1 MFEFLFLILFFL
13 FPFVIYFS
21 YIYLLRESFLKV
33 GILNFLLISIFV
45 FAYIGVV
52 FLFFHMDPL
61 RVSNGVV
68 NKETIFEIW
77 LYSSISAFFII
88 VGAFF
93 SKKVLA
99 IADSSFNIQK
109 INKITNIQRYKS
121 YVFIFLGLIF
131 LFLYIK
137 SVPNIAIFNIFSF
150 ESKSGIQSLRSDMG
164 NNFQGSYF
172 IYSIFMEDILKF
184 LLFSFYA
191 QWLIFNNRKDLYVVI
206 FLFLVNGFVA
216 LMATEKAPIIW
227 LIIGMF
233 LVNVIIR
240 RGGKIPLRSIVKI
253 SIPVFAILIGM
264 YMFFMKS
271 LSVSDAFNS
280 VLSRTF
286 TGSITPAYFYL
297 ELFPEHYDYLHGKSF
312 PNPKGILPYEPVRLT
327 VLVMD
332 WVNPQLEQL
341 GIVGTMP
348 TVFWAEIYAN
358 FGPLLIAPASFFVG
372 FILKMFDGFILKFRE
387 LPLSI
392 GYYVW
397 VILYFR
403 SLSVTS
409 FSNFILNISLIV
421 ITVIFVFISMRNF
434 KLNYVR

>member
-1 MFEFLFLILFFL
+1 MFEFLFLVLFLL
-13 FPFVIYFS
+13 FPFLIYFL
-21 YIYLLRESFLKV
+21 YRNLLKENILKV

-61 RVSNGVV
+61 RVDNGVV
-68 NKETIFEIW
+68 DRETIFLIW
-77 LYSSISAFFII
+77 LFSSVSVFFMVI
-88 VGAFF
+88 GAFF
-93 SKKVLA
+93 SKKTLQ
-99 IADSSFNIQK
+99 IADSSFNVKGIQR
-109 INKITNIQRYKS
+109 ISNIQRYKS
-121 YVFIFLGLIF
+121 YIFIFLGLIF
-131 LFLYIK
+131 LFLYIRA
-137 SVPNIAIFNIFSF
+137 VPDVAIFNVFSF
-150 ESKSGIQSLRSDMG
+150 ESKSGIQNLRSEMG

-172 IYSIFMEDILKF
+172 IYSIFMEDVLKF

-191 QWLIFNNRKDLYVVI
+191 QWLIFNNKKDLFVVV
-206 FLFLVNGFVA
+206 FLFFINGFVA

-233 LVNVIIR
+233 LVNVIVR
-240 RGGKIPLRSIVKI
+240 RNSIIPIRSIFKI
-253 SIPVFAILIGM
+253 SIPIFAILICM

-297 ELFPEHYDYLHGKSF
+297 ELFPEHYEYLHGKSF
-312 PNPKGILPYEPVRLT
+312 PNPKGVLPYEPVRLT

-341 GIVGTMP
+341 GIVGSMP

-358 FGPLLIAPASFFVG
+358 FGPFLIAPASFFVG
-372 FILKMFDGFILKFRE
+372 FILKTFDAIILKFRQ
-387 LPLSI
+387 LPIGI

-409 FSNFILNISLIV
+409 FSNFILNVVLIV
-421 ITVIFVFISMRNF
+421 ITIIFLFISMKNF
-434 KLNYVR
+434 KISYMR

>member
-1 MFEFLFLILFFL
+1 
-13 FPFVIYFS
+13 
-21 YIYLLRESFLKV
+21 LLRESFLKV

-68 NKETIFEIW
+68 DKETIFEIW

-99 IADSSFNIQK
+99 IADSSFNVQK
-109 INKITNIQRYKS
+109 INRISNIQRYKS
-121 YVFIFLGLIF
+121 YIFIFLGLFF
-131 LFLYIK
+131 LGLYIK
-137 SVPNIAIFNIFSF
+137 SVPDIAIFNIFSF
-150 ESKSGIQSLRSDMG
+150 ESKSGIQNLRSDMG

-172 IYSIFMEDILKF
+172 IYSLFMEDVLKF
-184 LLFSFYA
+184 LLFSFYT
-191 QWLIFNNRKDLYVVI
+191 QWLIFNNKKDLYIVI

-233 LVNVIIR
+233 LVNVIVR
-240 RGGKIPLRSIVKI
+240 RGGKIPLRSIFKI
-253 SIPVFAILIGM
+253 SIPVFAILICM

-297 ELFPEHYDYLHGKSF
+297 ELFPDHYDYLHGRSF

-358 FGPLLIAPASFFVG
+358 FGPLLIAPAS
-372 FILKMFDGFILKFRE
+372 
-387 LPLSI
+387 
-392 GYYVW
+392 
-397 VILYFR
+397 YFEN
-403 SLSVTS
+403 V
-409 FSNFILNISLIV
+409 
-421 ITVIFVFISMRNF
+421 
-434 KLNYVR
+434 

>member
-387 LPLSI
+387 LPLCI

>member
-1 MFEFLFLILFFL
+1 
-13 FPFVIYFS
+13 
-21 YIYLLRESFLKV
+21 
-33 GILNFLLISIFV
+33 
-45 FAYIGVV
+45 
-52 FLFFHMDPL
+52 
-61 RVSNGVV
+61 
-68 NKETIFEIW
+68 
-77 LYSSISAFFII
+77 
-88 VGAFF
+88 
-93 SKKVLA
+93 
-99 IADSSFNIQK
+99 
-109 INKITNIQRYKS
+109 
-121 YVFIFLGLIF
+121 
-131 LFLYIK
+131 
-137 SVPNIAIFNIFSF
+137 
-150 ESKSGIQSLRSDMG
+150 
-164 NNFQGSYF
+164 
-172 IYSIFMEDILKF
+172 
-184 LLFSFYA
+184 
-191 QWLIFNNRKDLYVVI
+191 
-206 FLFLVNGFVA
+206 
-216 LMATEKAPIIW
+216 MATEKAPIIW

-421 ITVIFVFISMRNF
+421 INEKFVFISMRNF